1 MATCDLRE
9 TRFKSAMPKCPKWS
23 LLIEENVVTSFLT
36 EQCTLLRLQDLE
48 DRDMNTCRFSIAYD
62 GIAVADGRMSIK
74 DLAPALLAVG
84 ELFDAANAIL
94 NEDAAKVEAHVKAT
108 SEGSFE
114 VFLEFVQIGLLNQV
128 VSLFS
133 GDKVTAILQMK
144 EFIFGTLGGG
154 GVIALVKWLRGKK
167 ASNIENLDEGR
178 IKITAEDGTIV
189 EFPLEVLRL
198 YEDPKVRHAIQEL
211 IAVPLQK
218 PGIELP
224 RV

>member
-1 MATCDLRE
+1 MAICDLRK
-9 TRFKSAMPKCPKWS
+9 TRFKSAMPKYLKWS
-23 LLIEENVVTSFLT
+23 LLIEKNVVTSFLT

-114 VFLEFVQIGLLNQV
+114 VFLEFVQTGLLNQV

-144 EFIFGTLGGG
+144 ELIFGTLTLGGG
-154 GVIALVKWLRGKK
+154 GVIALVKCLRGKK
-167 ASNIENLDEGR
+167 ASNIEN
-178 IKITAEDGTIV
+178 
-189 EFPLEVLRL
+189 
-198 YEDPKVRHAIQEL
+198 
-211 IAVPLQK
+211 
-218 PGIELP
+218 
-224 RV
+224 